1 MKELVSTAAVS
12 FRHARA
18 QVFSFW
24 PFLSI
29 FLLEYVWWWTSAPP
43 LHKLSL
49 RPRRCSMISDVI
61 RCFFWCSTQY
71 IKLLAV
77 FFIFFYS
84 SWAMCRMMISVPFA
98 FDSFESRSWKHFC
111 SPVFC
116 PEHAFFAPHQSCHK
130 PVPFFTLSTPKC
142 LPLLWSLTAS
152 SRTVAEM

>member
-1 MKELVSTAAVS
+1 MPEHKS
-12 FRHARA
+12 FHFDLFCQFFYLNTSDDEPVPLLCTNYHFDPGGALW
-18 QVFSFW
+18 FLMSFVGFFGVAHNISSCW
-24 PFLSI
+24 QFFL
-29 FLLEYVWWWTSAPP
+29 
-43 LHKLSL
+43 
-49 RPRRCSMISDVI
+49 
-61 RCFFWCSTQY
+61 
-71 IKLLAV
+71 
-77 FFIFFYS
+77 IFFYS

-152 SRTVAEM
+152 ARTVAEM